1 MAKLTLRPLPGYC
14 LIEPIDDQE
23 TTASGLVMPEKA
35 KEKPGKGRVIEVGGP
50 IVHYELPATCG
61 GITNTQGVFDYPLE
75 HTTIKKDEIVIF
87 HRWAGQDVKEGQ
99 KEYRLVKFADLMGV
113 YE

>member
-1 MAKLTLRPLPGYC
+1 MAKLTLKPLPGFV
-14 LIEPIDDQE
+14 LIEPMDDQE

-35 KEKPGKGRVIEVGGP
+35 KEKPGKGKIVAIGRAPIEWYEMFPNINQNEVRSIFLNVEEGDRVV
-50 IVHYELPATCG
+50 
-61 GITNTQGVFDYPLE
+61 
-75 HTTIKKDEIVIF
+75 F

-99 KEYRLVKFADLMGV
+99 KEYRLVKFADLMGR

>member
-1 MAKLTLRPLPGYC
+1 MAQKLKPLAGYV

-35 KEKPGKGRVIEVGGP
+35 KEKPGRGKVLAVGADNPHFDGGNLQFEKTQVEVGDMVIYHKWSG
-50 IVHYELPATCG
+50 
-61 GITNTQGVFDYPLE
+61 N
-75 HTTIKKDEIVIF
+75 EIRDGNKNV
-87 HRWAGQDVKEGQ
+87 V
-99 KEYRLVKFADLMGV
+99 LVKFADIQAI